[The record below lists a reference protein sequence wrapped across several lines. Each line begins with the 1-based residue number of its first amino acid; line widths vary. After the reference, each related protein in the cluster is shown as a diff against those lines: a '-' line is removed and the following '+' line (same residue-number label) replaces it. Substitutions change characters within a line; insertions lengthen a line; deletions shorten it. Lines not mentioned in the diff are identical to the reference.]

1 VKRSIWTV
9 AKGELRGYFDH
20 PTAYLLSVAF
30 LGLSLFLTF
39 RTMYASGAAS
49 LRPFFDLLPILLAV
63 FIPAATMRS
72 LAEERRSGT
81 LEWLGANPIQE
92 TELVLGKFLGDWIF
106 VLVTLAGSIPTALAL
121 LLVSDADPGIIAA
134 QYVGATFLA
143 GQLVAL
149 GLWASSLTRNQISA
163 FIVAAMLSFLL
174 FLIGLPVV
182 QIGLPPV
189 LSGALA
195 RLSLVAHFQN
205 VARGVVDLRD
215 VLYFASTGA
224 LFLFLTAAVLIR
236 GRLSHGRPDYRRLRV
251 GAGMA
256 VVLVLVLNL
265 LGGHIRGRLDL
276 TRDDLFTLA
285 PGSRQILE
293 NLDDLVQIKLFVSD
307 ELPPELQLQLRD
319 VRDLL
324 ADFRR
329 ASNGQLTVRE
339 LNPDED
345 EPAAEEAGSLGI
357 YPVEFNVLRDDEF
370 QLKRGYYGLAVL
382 YADEREVIP
391 VIQRTDDLEF
401 RLASSVYSMTT
412 EERPGVAF
420 LQGFGAKGDYDLPDL
435 RRTLAD
441 RYSVRTVRM
450 APDSTPPIPPD
461 STRVLVLAGP
471 TQPLDST
478 ALGRFQDFVR
488 NGGAALVL
496 LEPILLDPQNPQ
508 PIPVRSGLEPFFE
521 ERGIHFNA
529 SLVAD
534 LASSE
539 QVSLGQRGFFNVIAP
554 YPLWPIVSPVGDH
567 VTTRSLNALTLSWAG
582 ALETTDSSAV
592 TPLWQTTEAAALRS
606 PGLPILPD
614 QSWDT
619 PREELA
625 VRTVAVAAD
634 PGMRQENGEVDG
646 DGGGRMIVVGDASFL
661 EPQFVGAN
669 QQNVLF
675 ATNAIDWLAQDES
688 LIRIRSKTRTPPAL
702 AFTSDWSRNAM
713 KWGNLLGVPLLFIL
727 FGIFRVTGRRR
738 RAEARWKEALP

>member
-1 VKRSIWTV
+1 
-9 AKGELRGYFDH
+9 
-20 PTAYLLSVAF
+20 
-30 LGLSLFLTF
+30 
-39 RTMYASGAAS
+39 
-49 LRPFFDLLPILLAV
+49 
-63 FIPAATMRS
+63 
-72 LAEERRSGT
+72 
-81 LEWLGANPIQE
+81 
-92 TELVLGKFLGDWIF
+92 
-106 VLVTLAGSIPTALAL
+106 
-121 LLVSDADPGIIAA
+121 
-134 QYVGATFLA
+134 
-143 GQLVAL
+143 
-149 GLWASSLTRNQISA
+149 
-163 FIVAAMLSFLL
+163 
-174 FLIGLPVV
+174 
-182 QIGLPPV
+182 
-189 LSGALA
+189 
-195 RLSLVAHFQN
+195 
-205 VARGVVDLRD
+205 
-215 VLYFASTGA
+215 
-224 LFLFLTAAVLIR
+224 
-236 GRLSHGRPDYRRLRV
+236 
-251 GAGMA
+251 
-256 VVLVLVLNL
+256 
-265 LGGHIRGRLDL
+265 
-276 TRDDLFTLA
+276 
-285 PGSRQILE
+285 
-293 NLDDLVQIKLFVSD
+293 
-307 ELPPELQLQLRD
+307 
-319 VRDLL
+319 
-324 ADFRR
+324 
-329 ASNGQLTVRE
+329 
-339 LNPDED
+339 
-345 EPAAEEAGSLGI
+345 
-357 YPVEFNVLRDDEF
+357 
-370 QLKRGYYGLAVL
+370 
-382 YADEREVIP
+382 
-391 VIQRTDDLEF
+391 
-401 RLASSVYSMTT
+401 
-412 EERPGVAF
+412 VAF

-450 APDSTPPIPPD
+450 APDSTPPISPD

-478 ALGRFQDFVR
+478 ALGRFQDFVQ

-508 PIPVRSGLEPFFE
+508 PIPVRSGLEPFLE
-521 ERGIHFNA
+521 ERGVHFNA

-592 TPLWQTTEAAALRS
+592 TPLWQTTEAGALRS

-619 PREELA
+619 PREELG
-625 VRTVAVAAD
+625 VRTVAVAVD
-634 PGMRQENGEVDG
+634 PGMGQGNGEMDG